1 MSGSYC
7 CFLTCIEVSH
17 EASNVIWYSHL
28 FKNLAQSV
36 VVYTIKGFS
45 VVIKEVNVFLNS
57 LAWTSGISQ
66 FTYCWSLA
74 WRMLSITLHSF
85 HMLAVLAE
93 SVWYNYFR
101 MLESIETLDFPGEGM
116 DRKLQLILVSFSSQ
130 YSSSCPSPNTNSM
143 AGMWSWSNLHT
154 AWRRQGDENDPD
166 LQMSQVCVLIVDCCF
181 WSQSADINVG
191 GHCCVSFYYWQASPS
206 RTEVGPK
213 ELTIFLPK

>member
-1 MSGSYC
+1 MDSCPDLEPVHCFMSGSYC

-130 YSSSCPSPNTNSM
+130 YSSSCPSPNTNST
-143 AGMWSWSNLHT
+143 AGSCACDPGAICT
-154 AWRRQGDENDPD
+154 QPGGDRVMKMI
-166 LQMSQVCVLIVDCCF
+166 LTSKCQRSVFWLLI
-181 WSQSADINVG
+181 A
-191 GHCCVSFYYWQASPS
+191 ASDHKVQ
-206 RTEVGPK
+206 T
-213 ELTIFLPK
+213 